1 MDYKKILLFLLAF
14 LALSGPAWGVGTD
27 SSSRPQKELVVH
39 TSANVRKGPGME
51 FPVVTYLAAGDKVI
65 EKSRQGNWV
74 EVSMPDK
81 EMSGWLHKNLVE
93 AESNASASG
102 VSQPTADSGTKDVYV
117 LRKDFI
123 VVKGPGT
130 DFTVV
135 DTVRMGD
142 EVIGRE
148 RTGDWIKID
157 IPAKNSSGWLPFE
170 LLDRKSAPQQPAPAA
185 AAQVPQEGVP
195 ASSGKMAT
203 AQPQQARGIVE
214 EKLVERQPEK
224 PRAEAAPP
232 APLAQKI
239 LIAKAN
245 VNLRKGPDTV
255 YPVIATVSKGDEII
269 EKSRQGDWV
278 KVELPG
284 RSIVGWMFADLI
296 ELERTEHVSMSP
308 DVSKTQ
314 VSGTPKKTD
323 RPVVAAPAARAPQPA
338 LMKIGVIDIQKI
350 IDQSSKG
357 RKMISYYSV
366 LSKTKT
372 KEELDKIDQQLI
384 NDILKDI
391 KIIVE
396 KYARQRGYTHVFNS
410 NTGAVFYRD
419 EQFDIT
425 DDIIDIYDKEY
436 EELTD
441 TATER

>member
-1 MDYKKILLFLLAF
+1 MNYKKILLIMLAF
-14 LALSGPAWGVGTD
+14 LALSGPAWGAGTD
-27 SSSRPQKELVVH
+27 TSSLPQKELVVQS
-39 TSANVRKGPGME
+39 SANVRKGPGMK
-51 FPVVTYLAAGDKVI
+51 FPVLTYLAAGDKVI
-65 EKSRQGNWV
+65 ETSRQGNWV
-74 EVSMPDK
+74 QVSIPARK
-81 EMSGWLHKNLVE
+81 MSGWLHKDLVK
-93 AESNASASG
+93 AESNASAG
-102 VSQPTADSGTKDVYV
+102 AASQPASDSGDKAVYV

-142 EVIGRE
+142 EVIGGE
-148 RTGDWIKID
+148 RRGDWIKVD

-170 LLDRKSAPQQPAPAA
+170 LLDREGATQPPVPAA
-185 AAQVPQEGVP
+185 ALQASRDDASAPPQK
-195 ASSGKMAT
+195 AAA
-203 AQPQQARGIVE
+203 AQPQQARGIVV
-214 EKLVERQPEK
+214 EKLAERQPEK
-224 PRAEAAPP
+224 PSAIAAPP

-239 LIAKAN
+239 LVAKAN

-255 YPVIATVSKGDEII
+255 YPVIATVGKGDEII

-296 ELERTEHVSMSP
+296 ELERTEQVPMSA
-308 DVSKTQ
+308 DVLKAQ
-314 VSGTPKKTD
+314 LSGTAKKTE
-323 RPVVAAPAARAPQPA
+323 RPAASAPVAGAPRTA

-357 RKMISYYSV
+357 RKMINYYNV

-372 KEELDKIDQQLI
+372 KEELDRIDQQLI

-391 KIIVE
+391 KVIVE

-441 TATER
+441 SAAER